1 MRVNSV
7 DNAKQ
12 LTCVRV
18 SAVFLICLAC
28 KVYITEENVGVQAV
42 VSTRT
47 HNFVC
52 TGWTRERERE
62 RIQKTTSIRFWA
74 CIIRILFLNFSTL
87 SKAVSHLN
95 INKWAREG

>member
-62 RIQKTTSIRFWA
+62 NTKD
-74 CIIRILFLNFSTL
+74 NVNTL
-87 SKAVSHLN
+87 LGLYYSDLVSKFQYTKQSCVSFEH
-95 INKWAREG
+95 K

>member
-42 VSTRT
+42 VSART
-47 HNFVC
+47 HDFVC
-52 TGWTRERERE
+52 
-62 RIQKTTSIRFWA
+62 K
-74 CIIRILFLNFSTL
+74 
-87 SKAVSHLN
+87 K
-95 INKWAREG
+95 

>member
-28 KVYITEENVGVQAV
+28 KVYITEENVGVQVV

-47 HNFVC
+47 HDFVC
-52 TGWTRERERE
+52 KEVDKRERERE
-62 RIQKTTSIRFWA
+62 
-74 CIIRILFLNFSTL
+74 
-87 SKAVSHLN
+87 
-95 INKWAREG
+95 G

>member
-47 HNFVC
+47 HDFVC
-52 TGWTRERERE
+52 TE
-62 RIQKTTSIRFWA
+62 
-74 CIIRILFLNFSTL
+74 
-87 SKAVSHLN
+87 
-95 INKWAREG
+95 

>member
-52 TGWTRERERE
+52 TGWTTERERE
-62 RIQKTTSIRFWA
+62 YKRQRQYASGLV
-74 CIIRILFLNFSTL
+74 LFGSCF
-87 SKAVSHLN
+87 
-95 INKWAREG
+95 